1 MGGYGGRTERR
12 IKMIKCELNIKTGH
26 EQVCIDGKLP
36 TILTELED
44 LVRGFREVMGNNH
57 VPEKLQDELLEAAFE
72 KAKLSE
78 KDSILKAID
87 EIELPDFFKKFVKY
101 LLEKDEE

>member
-1 MGGYGGRTERR
+1 
-12 IKMIKCELNIKTGH
+12 MIKCELNIKTGH
-26 EQVCIDGKLP
+26 EQVCIDGNLS
-36 TILTELED
+36 TMLIELED
-44 LVRGFREVMGNNH
+44 LVRKFREVMGNNH

-87 EIELPDFFKKFVKY
+87 EIELPDFFKK
-101 LLEKDEE
+101 DEEE

>member
-1 MGGYGGRTERR
+1 
-12 IKMIKCELNIKTGH
+12 MIKCELNIKTGH
-26 EQVCIDGKLP
+26 EQVCIDGKFP

-44 LVRGFREVMGNNH
+44 LLRGFREVMGNNH

-72 KAKLSE
+72 KSKLSE

-87 EIELPDFFKKFVKY
+87 EIELPNFFKKFVKD